1 MSLADSS
8 VDSPVDSPV
17 DSSEQVLARA
27 VRLASHRA
35 VAVADVV
42 DPLASDPDARLF
54 PHLVPFVRVVHGFL
68 DADACA
74 AIKEHIAALG
84 PAAAPVSM
92 AHGAV
97 MRPDIRN
104 NDRVIFDDV
113 ALAAALFERACAFL
127 PATLRGDRG
136 PRSTGQ
142 QGALWQAVGLNERF
156 RGYRYRPGQH
166 FAPHVDGC
174 FARSRDEQSA
184 LTFLV
189 YLDDGCA
196 GGETNVLGWGVQVRP
211 RTGSLFVFDHSVLH
225 EGAVVT
231 AGEKTVLRSD
241 VMYRRS
247 VG

>member
-1 MSLADSS
+1 MSLVDSSADSFADSS
-8 VDSPVDSPV
+8 
-17 DSSEQVLARA
+17 ERVLAHA
-27 VRLASHRA
+27 VRRASSRA
-35 VAVADVV
+35 GANVDVV
-42 DPLASDPDARLF
+42 DPIKDDPDARRF

-68 DADACA
+68 DVDACA
-74 AIKEHIAALG
+74 VLKAHIAVLG
-84 PAAAPVSM
+84 PQAAPVSM
-92 AHGAV
+92 VEGAV

-104 NDRVIFDDV
+104 NDRVIFDDD
-113 ALAAALFERACAFL
+113 ALAAALFSRASAFL
-127 PATLRGDRG
+127 PATLHGDRG

-156 RGYRYRPGQH
+156 RGYRYRPGQY

-174 FARSRDEQSA
+174 FARSRTEQSA
-184 LTFLV
+184 LTFLI

-241 VMYRRS
+241 VMYRRDD
-247 VG
+247 GG